1 MPEMVAD
8 PPDLPCYLL
17 FSGDGVEEYQRL
29 APDPLLSRARD
40 ARGRFAEGSSG
51 NPRGRPRGIPNPR
64 RRVPDPLARPRT
76 ARALAKLIDRKPHL
90 LMPLAAQF
98 LPPLATIDPAARLG
112 IELSSLRTTED
123 LRQALSTVLAALS
136 RGEIGPAEA
145 ARIARRG
152 RARLRSVRRLARLD
166 RRPVHET

>member
-17 FSGDGVEEYQRL
+17 LSGEGIGESQRL
-29 APDPLLSRARD
+29 VPDPLLSRARD
-40 ARGRFAEGSSG
+40 ARERFAEGSSG
-51 NPRGRPRGIPNPR
+51 NPRGRPRSIPNPR
-64 RRVPDPLARPRT
+64 RRGPDPLARPRT

-136 RGEIGPAEA
+136 RGKIGPAEA
-145 ARIARRG
+145 TRIARRG
-152 RARLRSVRRLARLD
+152 RARLRAVRRLARLA
-166 RRPVHET
+166 PVRA